1 MATSDPGELIYQER
15 RRRGWSKARLC
26 DEIQSWEYRHGNGDV
41 LGLNPNYVREW
52 ETNKRSVSD
61 FYAPKLAAVLGIP
74 IEAFVDR
81 RTRRGRS
88 TLPSPG
94 DRTLPT
100 SPATGGVNQTA
111 VAPLAVALETRDRLL
126 QQWGDLALIGP
137 LGQRLLAKIL
147 EPQRSLIVHRRTWLK
162 LFGATSAAAVVELL
176 RGDTAVAAQPL
187 NMEPTTLNTLES
199 LALRYQTMYHS
210 TPPAELLI
218 PVTAHLEI
226 VDDLAKVASGEGQGR
241 LLRNHSQVALLAGR
255 LSFFDLREPMSARAY
270 YGMALDA
277 AREAGD
283 PHLSA
288 ATLGHMSF
296 VSAAGGGF
304 TAAIDLLEGADGYA
318 SRLTILPSWLAAV
331 EAEIRAKAR
340 QSKASLDA
348 IDRAESALVVAQEV
362 PAWMDYYDQTRL
374 NGFKGFA
381 YLTAGKPDE
390 ARTALSEAL
399 AALDASAVKQRAV
412 FQTDLATIYVHEG
425 EIDQGADLAGQAAV
439 GLTRA
444 GYATS
449 KERLQEFR
457 ELVQPW
463 HDRESVKEQD
473 ERLAL
478 I

>member
-1 MATSDPGELIYQER
+1 MATSDPGDLIYQAR

-52 ETNKRSVSD
+52 ETGKRSVSD
-61 FYAPKLAAVLGIP
+61 YYAPKLATVLDIP

-88 TLPSPG
+88 TAPG
-94 DRTLPT
+94 PGGPMRPA
-100 SPATGGVNQTA
+100 SPATAGVDQTVA
-111 VAPLAVALETRDRLL
+111 APLAVTLEIRDRLL
-126 QQWGDLALIGP
+126 QQWGDLTLLGP

-147 EPQRSLIVHRRTWLK
+147 EPQRSLIVHRRAWLK
-162 LFGATSAAAVVELL
+162 LLGATSAAALLELL
-176 RGDTAVAAQPL
+176 PGDAAVAAQPL
-187 NMEPTTLNTLES
+187 GLEPTTLNTLES

-226 VDDLAKVASGEGQGR
+226 VDDLAKSSSGEGQRR

-255 LSFFDLREPMSARAY
+255 LSFFDLRNPMDARAY

-277 AREAGD
+277 AREASD

-296 VSAAGGGF
+296 VPAAGGGF
-304 TAAIDLLEGADGYA
+304 TAAIDLLEGADRYA
-318 SRLTILPSWLAAV
+318 SKLTILPSWLAAV
-331 EAEIRAKAR
+331 EAEIRAKDG
-340 QSKASLDA
+340 QTKASLDA
-348 IDRAESALVVAQEV
+348 IDRAENALVVAHEV

-374 NGFKGFA
+374 KGFKGFA

-399 AALDASAVKQRAV
+399 AGLDTSAVKQRAV
-412 FQTDLATIYVHEG
+412 FLTDLATIYVHEG
-425 EIDQGADLAGQAAV
+425 EIDKGSELAAEAAV
-439 GLTRA
+439 KLTRA

-449 KERLQEFR
+449 RERLHEFR
-457 ELVQPW
+457 ELVEPW
-463 HDRESVKEQD
+463 HDRASVKELD

-478 I
+478 V

>member
-52 ETNKRSVSD
+52 ETGKRSVSD

-88 TLPSPG
+88 TAPGPDGPMRPASPIT
-94 DRTLPT
+94 D
-100 SPATGGVNQTA
+100 GVEQA
-111 VAPLAVALETRDRLL
+111 AAAPLAVALGVRDRLL
-126 QQWGDLALIGP
+126 QQWGDLALLGP

-147 EPQRSLIVHRRTWLK
+147 EPLRSLIVHRRTWLK
-162 LFGATSAAAVVELL
+162 LVGATSAAVLLELP
-176 RGDTAVAAQPL
+176 DDAAIAAPPL
-187 NMEPTTLNTLES
+187 DLEPTTFNTLES

-226 VDDLAKVASGEGQGR
+226 VDDLAKGASGEGQRR

-255 LSFFDLREPMSARAY
+255 LSFFDLRDPMGARAY

-288 ATLGHMSF
+288 VTLGHMSF

-304 TAAIDLLEGADGYA
+304 TAALDLLEGADRYA

-331 EAEIRAKAR
+331 EAEIHAKAGET
-340 QSKASLDA
+340 KASLDA
-348 IDRAESALVVAQEV
+348 IDRAENALIVAHEV

-374 NGFKGFA
+374 KGFKGFA
-381 YLTAGKPDE
+381 YLTAGKPAE
-390 ARTALSEAL
+390 ARAALSEAL
-399 AALDASAVKQRAV
+399 AGLDASAVKQCAV
-412 FQTDLATIYVHEG
+412 FLTDLATIYVHEG
-425 EIDQGADLAGQAAV
+425 EIDQGAELASQAAV

-457 ELVQPW
+457 DLVEPW
-463 HDRESVKEQD
+463 HDRASVKELD